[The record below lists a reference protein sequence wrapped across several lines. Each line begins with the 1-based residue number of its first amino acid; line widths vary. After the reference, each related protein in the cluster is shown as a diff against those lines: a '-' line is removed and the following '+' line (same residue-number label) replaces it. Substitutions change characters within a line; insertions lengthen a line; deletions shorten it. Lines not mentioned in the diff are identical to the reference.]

1 MDASKGVRVLKMVKT
16 DHEIALLRQSALL
29 VSKTLA
35 EVATLIRPGMTTLE
49 LDARAE
55 EFICDNGGRSGF
67 KGYRGFP
74 KTLCTSV
81 NNQIVHGVPSKTAVL
96 KDGDIISVDCGVE
109 LNGYY
114 GDSAYTFMV
123 GEVDEP
129 TRKLLQVTRECLFL
143 GIEKAIARNRIGD
156 ISFAIQQHAESNRYS
171 VVRELLGHGIG
182 TTVHEK
188 PDVPNHGKRG
198 TGVRLQKNM
207 VLCIEPMINRGKRYV
222 VEERD
227 GWGIRTKDN
236 QPAAHFELTVVVGER
251 RAESLSTFSFIEEK
265 LKSL

>member
-1 MDASKGVRVLKMVKT
+1 MIKT

-35 EVATLIRPGMTTLE
+35 EVGALIRPGVTTFE

-55 EFICDNGGRSGF
+55 EFIRDNGGKPGF
-67 KGYRGFP
+67 LGYKGYP

-81 NNQIVHGVPSKTAVL
+81 NSQIVHGVPSKTAVL

-109 LNGYY
+109 QNGYY

-129 TRKLLQVTRECLFL
+129 TRKLLKVTRECLFL
-143 GIEKAIARNRIGD
+143 GIEKAIARNRMGD
-156 ISFAIQQHAESNRYS
+156 LSFAIQQHAENNRYS

-182 TTVHEK
+182 TKMHEK

-198 TGVRLQKNM
+198 TGIRLQKNM
-207 VLCIEPMINRGKRYV
+207 VLCIEPMINRGNRNV

-236 QPAAHFELTVVVGER
+236 QPSAHFELTVVVGEH
-251 RAESLSTFSFIEEK
+251 RAETLSTFSFIEEK
-265 LKSL
+265 LNMIQNA

>member
-1 MDASKGVRVLKMVKT
+1 MVKT

-35 EVATLIRPGMTTLE
+35 EVAALIRPGVTTQE
-49 LDARAE
+49 LDTRAE
-55 EFICDNGGRSGF
+55 EFIRDNGGKPVF

-81 NNQIVHGVPSKTAVL
+81 NSQVVHGVPSKTTVL

-109 LNGYY
+109 LKGYY

-129 TRKLLQVTRECLFL
+129 TRKLLKVTRECLFL
-143 GIEKAIARNRIGD
+143 GIEKAVTRYRMGD
-156 ISFAIQQHAESNRYS
+156 ISFAIQQHAENNRYS

-207 VLCIEPMINRGKRYV
+207 VLCIEPMINRGKRNV
-222 VEERD
+222 FEERD
-227 GWGIRTKDN
+227 GWGIRTRDN
-236 QPAAHFELTVVVGER
+236 QPSAHFELTVVVGER
-251 RAESLSTFSFIEEK
+251 QAEALSTFSFIEEK
-265 LKSL
+265 LRGNCI